1 MLSLKLITTYE
12 ELQLVGAQCTH
23 TRRTFLKMRK
33 KGKKRK
39 RKNEW
44 MNNHLPLRRSLF
56 IWRPN
61 KYLWA
66 QNKKSVSCKIQVSC
80 KNYCK
85 PNKATTCTCMIYRLI
100 ASRQVGHYQYS
111 LDYKFIDAYTKP
123 IFAREV
129 KNMYM

>member
-1 MLSLKLITTYE
+1 
-12 ELQLVGAQCTH
+12 
-23 TRRTFLKMRK
+23 
-33 KGKKRK
+33 
-39 RKNEW
+39 

-56 IWRPN
+56 IWRAN

-85 PNKATTCTCMIYRLI
+85 PNKAPTCTIYRLI

-111 LDYKFIDAYTKP
+111 LNYKFIDAYTKP
-123 IFAREV
+123 IFVGRSVHCKTQALQTWTLCKWAINSNLTKEIEDVCTFRDNV
-129 KNMYM
+129 CNQVYRR